1 MMFIAKPLVG
11 RMSNQRTRQTMKVIT
26 KPRVSKHDE
35 KTWLAMTWGSSSPH
49 ANRGVQKA
57 LFFLSYFP
65 YLFERT
71 IACLSQ
77 SQKEILKDMLFMAKD
92 RIKSNLCAGGLT
104 EPLVGY
110 GLAKLIVK
118 SA

>member
-35 KTWLAMTWGSSSPH
+35 KTWLAMAWGSSSPR
-49 ANRGVQKA
+49 ADRGVQKA
-57 LFFLSYFP
+57 LYFLSYFP

-71 IACLSQ
+71 IACLTQ
-77 SQKEILKDMLFMAKD
+77 AQRKILKDMLFIAMN
-92 RIKSNLCAGGLT
+92 RIETNLCAGGLT
-104 EPLVGY
+104 KTLVEFGI
-110 GLAKLIVK
+110 AKLIV
-118 SA
+118 